1 MAVRSDK
8 SFLFL
13 QELAED
19 LSRPEIAFPTFSD
32 ATLRVRA
39 ALNNPLHSAAQLA
52 TVVASEP
59 LLAARLIKVANAAA
73 FSRGGAQVAD
83 VKSAVVRVGST
94 TVRSVATAVAV
105 DQMLQSADL
114 KPHRKKAEAIWQHSI
129 DVAMLA
135 YVIARGISRVNP
147 DEALLAGLLQDIG
160 HFYLL
165 SRVKSYPDVAND
177 PQELD
182 ALLDEWHVGIGCSIL
197 VSMDLPAATVN
208 AVERHHAGS
217 PPSPLVTPLRDLAEV
232 LMVANGAARH
242 FSSQQGAASVRDNP
256 DLPPVDPV
264 VLQLLVTSVDEL
276 KALAA
281 ELRG

>member
-1 MAVRSDK
+1 MPARSDK
-8 SFLFL
+8 SFRFL

-32 ATLRVRA
+32 ATLRVRS

-52 TVVASEP
+52 AVVSGEP
-59 LLAARLIKVANAAA
+59 LLAARLIKVANAVA
-73 FSRGGAQVAD
+73 FNRGGAQVAD
-83 VKSAVVRVGST
+83 VKSAVVRVGAT

-105 DQMLQSADL
+105 DQLLQSSDL
-114 KPHRKKAEAIWQHSI
+114 QPHRKRTEAIWQHSI

-160 HFYLL
+160 QFYLL
-165 SRVKSYPDVAND
+165 SRVKGYPEVAND

-197 VSMDLPAATVN
+197 VSMDLPAATIH
-208 AVERHHAGS
+208 AVERHHSGH

-232 LMVANGAARH
+232 LAVANGAAMH
-242 FSSQQGAASVRDNP
+242 FSSREGVGAVHGDP
-256 DLPPVDPV
+256 GLPPVDPA
-264 VLQLLVTSVDEL
+264 VLQILVASVDEL

-281 ELRG
+281 EMRG

>member
-1 MAVRSDK
+1 MKQPQVRRRVGVIMGGSSGEREVSLRSGSAMADALEARGHEVVRMALGED
-8 SFLFL
+8 FGA
-13 QELAED
+13 ELASMVTR
-19 LSRPEIAFPTFSD
+19 SR
-32 ATLRVRA
+32 
-39 ALNNPLHSAAQLA
+39 
-52 TVVASEP
+52 
-59 LLAARLIKVANAAA
+59 
-73 FSRGGAQVAD
+73 
-83 VKSAVVRVGST
+83 
-94 TVRSVATAVAV
+94 
-105 DQMLQSADL
+105 
-114 KPHRKKAEAIWQHSI
+114 I